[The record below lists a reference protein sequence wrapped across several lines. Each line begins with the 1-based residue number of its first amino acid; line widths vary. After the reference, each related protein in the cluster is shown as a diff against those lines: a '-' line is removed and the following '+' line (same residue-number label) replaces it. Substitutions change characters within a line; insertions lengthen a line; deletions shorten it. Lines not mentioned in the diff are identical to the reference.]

1 MDPYIGLSAILLLIT
16 GITAC
21 IYLIKLKKV
30 LREYKSAKEVIEEII
45 ISFNGDLKEHKKNMD
60 AIEKKLQKTIIEIE
74 TIRGINKQENHEF
87 EQITEVKETIGD
99 IIKQVNDLSS
109 KINDI
114 YNKYN
119 QINETVSIFEEKL
132 EKIEDNIQSR
142 LREESE
148 VKAAIPIKK
157 EKALAN
163 LTETELKVLQ
173 ILAKEGEKTASQIRE
188 KINLTREHTSR
199 LMKRLYSRGYI
210 ERNTDRLPYVYR
222 IKEEMLE
229 FLLKKGGTVEIF

>member
-1 MDPYIGLSAILLLIT
+1 MDPYVSVSAILLLIT
-16 GITAC
+16 GITAG

-30 LREYKSAKEVIEEII
+30 LREYKSAKEVIEDII
-45 ISFNGDLKEHKKNMD
+45 ISFNGDLKEHEKNMD
-60 AIEKKLQKTIIEIE
+60 AIEKRLQETIIEMEHIKS
-74 TIRGINKQENHEF
+74 INKQDDRKLEEIM
-87 EQITEVKETIGD
+87 EIKEIISD
-99 IIKQVNDLSS
+99 IMKKVDDLSS
-109 KINDI
+109 KISDI
-114 YNKYN
+114 YNKYK
-119 QINETVSIFEEKL
+119 QMKETVSIFETKL
-132 EKIEDNIQSR
+132 EKIEDSIQSK

-148 VKAAIPIKK
+148 VRAAIPIKK

-199 LMKRLYSRGYI
+199 LMKRLYSRGYV

-222 IKEEMLE
+222 IKEEMLD
-229 FLLKKGGTVEIF
+229 FLLKKEE